1 MKNLFLF
8 TCVTL
13 VSVGCA
19 TNTNKTKAEN
29 LTNDQ
34 IAAYNAR
41 VEESKRIICRN
52 EKPLGSNI
60 SERKCYTV
68 AQLKERQ
75 DRDKQMLR
83 NDQSRQPG
91 RNSG

>member
-1 MKNLFLF
+1 MKNILLISFVALA
-8 TCVTL
+8 
-13 VSVGCA
+13 SAGCA
-19 TNTNKTKAEN
+19 TNSNKTKAEN
-29 LTNDQ
+29 LSNDQ

-68 AQLKERQ
+68 SQLKQREQNDKER
-75 DRDKQMLR
+75 LR

-91 RNSG
+91 TRSG

>member
-1 MKNLFLF
+1 MKNLLLLPL
-8 TCVTL
+8 VVL
-13 VSVGCA
+13 VSVGCV

-29 LTNDQ
+29 LTYDQ

-41 VEESKRIICRN
+41 VEESKRIISRN

-68 AQLKERQ
+68 SQLKQRDQHDKER
-75 DRDKQMLR
+75 LR
-83 NDQSRQPG
+83 NAQSRQPG
-91 RNSG
+91 TRSG

>member
-1 MKNLFLF
+1 MKNLFLISLLAL
-8 TCVTL
+8 T
-13 VSVGCA
+13 SVGCV
-19 TNTNKTKAEN
+19 TNSNKTKAES

-68 AQLKERQ
+68 AQLKERENK
-75 DRDKQMLR
+75 DKEMLR

>member
-1 MKNLFLF
+1 MKNLCLLTF
-8 TCVTL
+8 TVL
-13 VSVGCA
+13 VAANCA
-19 TNTNKTKAEN
+19 TSSNKTKAEN
-29 LTNDQ
+29 LSNEQ

-41 VEESKRIICRN
+41 VEESKRLICRN

-68 AQLKERQ
+68 SQLKQREQNDKER
-75 DRDKQMLR
+75 LR

-91 RNSG
+91 TRSG